1 MGISPGNTPSCEEQ
15 GAVRQGRSG
24 AGGSGQAAG
33 AQAKAGPTLPLTMV
47 SMVMSVYSSA
57 TGSALPEA
65 LPQPSTTALP
75 PAGGAQGVLATGVA
89 SGDPRNARKG
99 GTFANVFS
107 EIKQSLQDGISLLG
121 DLHVL
126 INLRR
131 KTIVAMSECSQ
142 IGDTPAP
149 MGVGSQTRL

>member
-1 MGISPGNTPSCEEQ
+1 M
-15 GAVRQGRSG
+15 
-24 AGGSGQAAG
+24 
-33 AQAKAGPTLPLTMV
+33 
-47 SMVMSVYSSA
+47 
-57 TGSALPEA
+57 
-65 LPQPSTTALP
+65 
-75 PAGGAQGVLATGVA
+75 LATGVA

>member
-57 TGSALPEA
+57 TGSALPAA

-75 PAGGAQGVLATGVA
+75 PAGGAQGVLATSVA

-149 MGVGSQTRL
+149 MGMGSQTRL